1 MLIAVVPNQ
10 VKNEN
15 NTLAKTVAERLA
27 ALGADV
33 RVVCCEVSLP
43 TMAQLTEAL
52 TGCDMAVA
60 IGGDG
65 TIVHVAKAAAQ
76 AKCPVLGINAGRVGF
91 LAGLEADELDAL
103 PSLLSG
109 EYTIDQRALLEV
121 TIHTDKGAVT
131 RYAMNEAVI
140 ARGGLSRLVDVTV
153 QADGGEVL
161 SCRGDGV
168 IIATPTGSTAYSLSA
183 GGPVVDPSVDCV
195 LLTPVCPH
203 SLESRPRIW
212 PSHVVLTAA
221 ATAADGSP
229 AYVTVDG
236 EENIPL
242 SKEDTVTIHRA
253 DKTVRLL
260 QLRRDSFY
268 ERLRRKL
275 TDRVSR

>member
-10 VKNEN
+10 S
-15 NTLAKTVAERLA
+15 KTEHDALVRTVSRRLA
-27 ALGADV
+27 QLGANV
-33 RVVCCEVSLP
+33 RVVCSEANLP

-76 AKCPVLGINAGRVGF
+76 AGCPVLGINGGHLGF

-103 PSLLSG
+103 PALLEG
-109 EYTIDQRALLEV
+109 NYTVDERALLAV
-121 TIHTDKGAVT
+121 TVHTDQGDVT

-140 ARGGLSRLVDVTV
+140 SRGGLSRLVDVTV
-153 QADGGEVL
+153 HADGGEVL

-203 SLESRPRIW
+203 SLDSRPRIW
-212 PSHVVLTAA
+212 PAGVTLTAE
-221 ATAADGSP
+221 ATAADGAP

-242 SKEDTVTIHRA
+242 APTATVTIRRA
-253 DKTVRLL
+253 DRAVRLL
-260 QLRRDSFY
+260 QLRGDSFY

-275 TDRVSR
+275 TDRR

>member
-10 VKNEN
+10 VKSEN
-15 NTLAKTVAERLA
+15 DALTRTVSQRLA
-27 ALGADV
+27 QLGADV
-33 RVVCCEVSLP
+33 RVVCADGNLP

-52 TGCDMAVA
+52 TGCDLAIA

-65 TIVHVAKAAAQ
+65 TIVHVAKAAAVVG
-76 AKCPVLGINAGRVGF
+76 CPILGVNAGHVGF
-91 LAGLEADELDAL
+91 LAGLEADELEILPAL
-103 PSLLSG
+103 LDG
-109 EYTIDQRALLEV
+109 TYTVDERALLEV
-121 TIHTDKGAVT
+121 TVHTERGDAT
-131 RYAMNEAVI
+131 RYAMNEATI
-140 ARGGLSRLVDVTV
+140 SRGGLSRLVDVTV
-153 QADGGEVL
+153 RADGGEVL

-203 SLESRPRIW
+203 SLDSRPRIW
-212 PSHVVLTAA
+212 PAGVTLTAEA
-221 ATAADGSP
+221 VAADGAP

-242 SKEDTVTIHRA
+242 KPTDTVIIRRA
-253 DKTVRLL
+253 AHAVRLV
-260 QLRRDSFY
+260 QLRRDTFY

-275 TDRVSR
+275 SDRR

>member
-10 VKNEN
+10 SKTEN
-15 NTLAKTVAERLA
+15 DALVRAVAQRLA
-27 ALGADV
+27 QLGANV
-33 RVVCCEVSLP
+33 RVVCAEGSLP
-43 TMAQLTEAL
+43 AMPQLTAAL
-52 TGCDMAVA
+52 DGCDMAVA
-60 IGGDG
+60 VGGDG
-65 TIVHVAKAAAQ
+65 TIVHVAKAAA
-76 AKCPVLGINAGRVGF
+76 AVGCPILGINGGHVGF

-103 PSLLSG
+103 PALLDG
-109 EYTIDQRALLEV
+109 TYTVDERSLLEV
-121 TIHTDKGAVT
+121 TVHTEREDIT

-153 QADGGEVL
+153 RADGGEVL

-168 IIATPTGSTAYSLSA
+168 IIAAPTGSTAYSLSA

-203 SLESRPRIW
+203 SLDSRPRIW
-212 PSHVVLTAA
+212 PAGVTLTAEA
-221 ATAADGSP
+221 AAADGAP

-236 EENIPL
+236 EESIPL
-242 SKEDTVTIHRA
+242 TAADTLTIRRA
-253 DKTVRLL
+253 EPSVRLL

-275 TDRVSR
+275 TDRR

>member
-10 VKNEN
+10 SKSEN
-15 NTLAKTVAERLA
+15 DALVRTVSQRLA
-27 ALGADV
+27 QLGANV
-33 RVVCCEVSLP
+33 RVVCAEGSLP
-43 TMAQLTEAL
+43 TLAQLTEAL

-65 TIVHVAKAAAQ
+65 TIVHVAKAAATVG
-76 AKCPVLGINAGRVGF
+76 CPVLGINGGHLGF

-103 PSLLSG
+103 PALLSG
-109 EYTIDQRALLEV
+109 EYTVDERALLQV
-121 TIHTDKGAVT
+121 TVHTASGDIT

-140 ARGGLSRLVDVTV
+140 SRGGLSRLVDVMV
-153 QADGGEVL
+153 RADGGEVL

-183 GGPVVDPSVDCV
+183 GGPVVDPSVDCL

-203 SLESRPRIW
+203 SLESRPRVW
-212 PSHVVLTAA
+212 PGGVVLTATA
-221 ATAADGSP
+221 VAADGEP

-236 EENIPL
+236 EESIPL
-242 SKEDTVTIHRA
+242 APHDTVSIRRA
-253 DKTVRLL
+253 EKAVRLL

-268 ERLRRKL
+268 QRLRRKL
-275 TDRVSR
+275 SDRR

>member
-10 VKNEN
+10 VKTEN
-15 NTLAKTVAERLA
+15 DALVRTVAERLA
-27 ALGADV
+27 QLGANV
-33 RVVCCEVSLP
+33 RVVCSESNLP
-43 TMAQLTEAL
+43 TMAQLTNAL
-52 TGCDMAVA
+52 DGCDMAVA

-65 TIVHVAKAAAQ
+65 TIVHVAKAAA
-76 AKCPVLGINAGRVGF
+76 AVGCPVLGINGGHLGF

-103 PSLLSG
+103 PALLSG
-109 EYTIDQRALLEV
+109 EYTVDERALLEV
-121 TIHTDKGAVT
+121 TLHTEQGDII

-140 ARGGLSRLVDVTV
+140 SRGGLSRLVDVV
-153 QADGGEVL
+153 VHADGDEVL

-203 SLESRPRIW
+203 SLDSRPRIW
-212 PSHVVLTAA
+212 PATVTLTAE
-221 ATAADGSP
+221 ATAADGEP

-236 EENIPL
+236 EESIPL
-242 SKEDTVTIHRA
+242 PSNATLMIRRA
-253 DKTVRLL
+253 EQSVRLL
-260 QLRRDSFY
+260 QLRHDSFY

-275 TDRVSR
+275 SDRR

>member
-10 VKNEN
+10 SKSN
-15 NTLAKTVAERLA
+15 NDALVRTVSQRLA
-27 ALGADV
+27 QLGANV
-33 RVVCCEVSLP
+33 RIVCAEGNLP

-52 TGCDMAVA
+52 HGCDMAVA
-60 IGGDG
+60 VGGDG
-65 TIVHVAKAAAQ
+65 TIVHVAKAAA
-76 AKCPVLGINAGRVGF
+76 AVGCPVLGINGGHLGF

-103 PSLLSG
+103 PALLSG
-109 EYTIDQRALLEV
+109 EYTVDQRSLLQV
-121 TIHTDKGAVT
+121 TVHTEEGDVT

-140 ARGGLSRLVDVTV
+140 SRGGLSRLVDVMV
-153 QADGGEVL
+153 LADGAEVL

-203 SLESRPRIW
+203 SLDSRPRVW
-212 PSHVVLTAA
+212 PGGVVLTATA
-221 ATAADGSP
+221 VAADGSS

-242 SKEDTVTIHRA
+242 ASTDTITICRA

-260 QLRRDSFY
+260 RLRCDTFY

-275 TDRVSR
+275 TDRR